1 MVISSEIYEFF
12 SNYVFK
18 HTGILYKET
27 DYYRLDS
34 RFNALVKKFELD
46 DVKHLHKTYIENIT
60 PEMHQVLI
68 DLCTN
73 NETYFMRDLKP
84 FKALGN
90 EVFDYLNST
99 FSNSM
104 SYNIWSAACSTGQ
117 EPISIYMALDSFGD
131 NLPLNKFKVDASD
144 ISVDALKRAKLGQYT
159 DLEVQRGLPAN
170 LLVKYFTKKEDRWF
184 VKEDIRKRIN
194 FYSLN
199 LLTENFPDNNYHII
213 FCRNVL
219 IYQNMENKRK
229 ILKKVCSALKGG
241 GLLFMG
247 SGESLIG
254 VDVPLSQV
262 QMGKAFCYK
271 KE

>member
-46 DVKHLHKTYIENIT
+46 DVKHLHKTYIEKIT

-90 EVFDYLNST
+90 EVFEYLNST
-99 FSNSM
+99 FSNSLEHCLFM
-104 SYNIWSAACSTGQ
+104 HCMPAHPGEEVDQSV
-117 EPISIYMALDSFGD
+117 LDS
-131 NLPLNKFKVDASD
+131 NRS
-144 ISVDALKRAKLGQYT
+144 
-159 DLEVQRGLPAN
+159 
-170 LLVKYFTKKEDRWF
+170 
-184 VKEDIRKRIN
+184 
-194 FYSLN
+194 
-199 LLTENFPDNNYHII
+199 II
-213 FCRNVL
+213 FD
-219 IYQNMENKRK
+219 QAENRLHMQKS
-229 ILKKVCSALKGG
+229 ILS
-241 GLLFMG
+241 F
-247 SGESLIG
+247 
-254 VDVPLSQV
+254 LST
-262 QMGKAFCYK
+262 CNSC
-271 KE
+271 